1 MTQEKND
8 AARVD
13 SGDRGALLEGGLSG
27 EGSSSGD
34 SLAGGEPAGCKHDS
48 NDGPTLDTLKAGQ
61 CAIIKAVRGHGE
73 LRRHHELQRE
83 TSDIR
88 PAHKRILPA

>member
-1 MTQEKND
+1 MTREKND

-13 SGDRGALLEGGLSG
+13 SGNRGALLESGSSG

-34 SLAGGEPAGCKHDS
+34 SLAGGEPAGRKHDS

-61 CAIIKAVRGHGE
+61 CASVKAVRGHGE

-88 PAHKRILPA
+88 PAHKRILSA